1 MKKILIIEDEPIL
14 RDAFEI
20 ILRSPN
26 KYHVSSAENGLI
38 ALKLFKNVKPD
49 LVLLDIFMPVMDGK
63 EFLRNLDLQEYPD
76 TKIIVYSNM
85 SDRATEREM
94 KELGAHD
101 FVLKSSLTPK
111 MLLELV
117 ESKMQP

>member
-111 MLLELV
+111 MLLDLV
-117 ESKMQP
+117 ESSV